1 MNGLPGVYIIRSY
14 ISTINYHIR
23 NVASNKDEYK
33 SINIILDE
41 VELYF
46 HPEFQRIFIYKMI
59 NSIKGLNL
67 GEKYS
72 INILFLTHSPF
83 ILSDIPSNNILRLDE
98 GEPLPEESQTFG
110 ANIHDLLAND
120 FFLTN
125 GFMGEFAKGYIMT
138 LIEKVNKIKHSLSKD
153 EFNHIKSQI
162 DIINEKFIKHK
173 LIETLE
179 SKYEDRFNDVD
190 YLISK
195 KEEEID
201 KLKKRKN
208 DQDRK

>member
-1 MNGLPGVYIIRSY
+1 
-14 ISTINYHIR
+14 
-23 NVASNKDEYK
+23 
-33 SINIILDE
+33 
-41 VELYF
+41 
-46 HPEFQRIFIYKMI
+46 
-59 NSIKGLNL
+59 
-67 GEKYS
+67 
-72 INILFLTHSPF
+72 
-83 ILSDIPSNNILRLDE
+83 
-98 GEPLPEESQTFG
+98 
-110 ANIHDLLAND
+110 
-120 FFLTN
+120 
-125 GFMGEFAKGYIMT
+125 MGEFAKGYIMT